1 LRADVIIRWLL
12 RGATSIKSQ
21 RKKNRQ
27 EKLLKLIEQN
37 PLATDEQLAGILSA
51 SISTIRLDRAV
62 LAVPELRERMRSMAQ
77 KATSRLRSLKQSEVV
92 GDLLELE
99 PNKWALSVLETR
111 REMAFRETDMV
122 WDHYIYAQASSIAI
136 AVVEADFVIV
146 DSMRGEYKGHARVG
160 DALIARAKVGV
171 HKDNKYI
178 VSVRTKVGDREIFV
192 GRFIAAIV
200 AENRLF

>member
-171 HKDNKYI
+171 RKDDKYI

>member
-1 LRADVIIRWLL
+1 ME
-12 RGATSIKSQ
+12 GTSIKSQ

-27 EKLLKLIEQN
+27 DRLLKLIEQN
-37 PLATDEQLAGILSA
+37 PLATDEELAA
-51 SISTIRLDRAV
+51 SLEASVSTIRLDRAV
-62 LAVPELRERMRSMAQ
+62 LGVPELRERMRSMAQ
-77 KATSRLRSLKQSEVV
+77 KATSRLRSLKQNEVV

-111 REMAFRETDMV
+111 REMAFRKTDMV

-136 AVVEADFVIV
+136 AVVEADLVIV

-160 DALIARAKVGV
+160 DSLVARAKVGV
-171 HKDNKYI
+171 QKDGKYI
-178 VSVRTKVGDREIFV
+178 VSVRTKVGEKEIFV

-200 AENRLF
+200 SQNEPA

>member
-1 LRADVIIRWLL
+1 M

-171 HKDNKYI
+171 RKDDKYI

>member
-1 LRADVIIRWLL
+1 ME
-12 RGATSIKSQ
+12 GTSIKSQ

-27 EKLLKLIEQN
+27 DRLIKLIEQN
-37 PLATDEQLAGILSA
+37 PLATDEELAALLEA
-51 SISTIRLDRAV
+51 SVSTIRLDRAV
-62 LAVPELRERMRSMAQ
+62 LGVPELRERMRSMAQ

-111 REMAFRETDMV
+111 RDMAFRKTDMV

-136 AVVEADFVIV
+136 AVVEADLVIV

-160 DALIARAKVGV
+160 DSLVARAKVGV
-171 HKDNKYI
+171 QKDGKYI
-178 VSVRTKVGDREIFV
+178 VSVRTKVGEKEIFV

-200 AENRLF
+200 SQNEPV